1 MRSRLRP
8 VTGGFTLVELL
19 LVIAAVTIL
28 ISLLL
33 PAVSSVRENARSTQ
47 CKNNLRELGVAIH
60 RAQQN
65 GNKPIK
71 AHDASNNQY
80 WTEAIRPFIDTTDND
95 DYFCPSAVDKPDNP
109 ESLDLDQIAFLAS
122 YGANNSMHQMQG
134 SDSRKI
140 VLMEWNNPVILANPG
155 NANDNGDNDW
165 ASHQASWNDGV
176 DESLRHG
183 SVLNAL
189 HHDGTISSIVPEE
202 TTPCAANIW
211 SPWRETSSWNNCE
224 SMNVNPVTE
233 TDQDGTNQ
241 EDEVD
246 PSADDDPVGEDDG
259 DVAEDGNATDDAAN
273 VDDQVADD
281 NAVNE
286 QQPVVDDEQADEEFD
301 EENCFN
307 SIEGFPE
314 LAGWYVRVT
323 YQGRLVRNIP
333 IGNANYYEPE
343 DGQPRILLVEDSL
356 CQYSIYLEDYTD
368 WDYDSKITVTRL
380 PGGDVHLKYGF
391 TTGALYLHAVV
402 DAGGSTRIDARNY
415 GSHSITI
422 PGGDGAANCECD
434 QLEQNLALNG
444 MSQPL
449 TPAGTASWWGVNVGG
464 GEYSSS
470 NALDEVNF
478 LEESSISVSGGAV
491 YNVPEAVWN
500 TPDDPLWQQ
509 MRVSGQSMQFSI
521 PVPTP
526 GARYRV
532 TFYSSAYPNYYPRQ
546 NIVLEDGAKTIQD
559 VKPRSG
565 SVKANQATV
574 RVFDQVLNV
583 DIVPRNSHGTWLS
596 AILIEELE

>member
-65 GNKPIK
+65 GKKPVK

-80 WTEAIRPFIDTTDND
+80 WTDAIRPFIDTTDND
-95 DYFCPSAVDKPDNP
+95 VYFCPSDVDKPDNP
-109 ESLDLDQIAFLAS
+109 ESLDLDQIAYLAS

-155 NANDNGDNDW
+155 NTNVNGDNDW
-165 ASHQASWNDGV
+165 ANHQANWNDGV
-176 DESLRHG
+176 DQSLRHG

-211 SPWRETSSWNNCE
+211 SPWRETSSWNNCD
-224 SMNVNPVTE
+224 SMNVNPE
-233 TDQDGTNQ
+233 PEIDQDEIDQNDQ
-241 EDEVD
+241 VD
-246 PSADDDPVGEDDG
+246 PPADDDPVGENDDDDAG
-259 DVAEDGNATDDAAN
+259 DNNDDNAANADDQAADDAAN
-273 VDDQVADD
+273 AQQPPADD
-281 NAVNE
+281 
-286 QQPVVDDEQADEEFD
+286 PQADEDFD
-301 EENCFN
+301 EEDCFN

-314 LAGWYVRVT
+314 LVGWYVRVT
-323 YQGRLVRNIP
+323 YRGQLVRNIP

-356 CQYSIYLEDYTD
+356 CKYSIYIEDYTD

-380 PGGDVHLKYGF
+380 PGGDIHLKYGF

-402 DAGGSTRIDARNY
+402 DAGGSTRIDAQNY

-449 TPAGTASWWGVNVGG
+449 TPAGTASWWGINVGG
-464 GEYSSS
+464 GEYTSSH
-470 NALDEVNF
+470 ARDELIF
-478 LEESSISVSGGAV
+478 LEESSMAVSGGAV
-491 YNVPEAVWN
+491 YNVPESVWG

-509 MRVSGQSMQFSI
+509 MRVSGETMQFAI
-521 PVPTP
+521 PVPTA
-526 GARYRV
+526 GANYRV
-532 TFYSSAYPNYYPRQ
+532 TFFSTAYPGYYPSQ
-546 NIVLEDGAKTIQD
+546 NIVLEDGAKTIQS
-559 VKPRSG
+559 VKPRHG
-565 SVKANQATV
+565 SVKENQTTV
-574 RVFDQVLNV
+574 RVYDDVLNV
-583 DIVPRNSHGTWLS
+583 NVAPKNGHGAWLS
-596 AILIEELE
+596 AIMVEELE